1 MVAPRCRGLPQEA
14 RFAVRAEDYPG
25 RGAGAGRIAAME
37 STEVHEFSKQMAE
50 AGEGESLTRI
60 ALAISILAVLVAL
73 VTVLGHGP
81 ANDALLMQSRANDQW
96 GEYQAKKIRQ
106 DNLMVVVD
114 QMMLQAAPTAATQA
128 KMVEY
133 KAHIDKWTSDLAES
147 QAKAREDEADVRL
160 AEKKTGRFDVAEA
173 MLQIGVVLA
182 SITLLTRKKTFF
194 LLGLVLGVV
203 GVAAAVSAML
213 LRG

>member
-1 MVAPRCRGLPQEA
+1 
-14 RFAVRAEDYPG
+14 
-25 RGAGAGRIAAME
+25 ME
-37 STEVHEFSKQMAE
+37 PTEVHEFSKQMEE
-50 AGEGESLTRI
+50 AGGGESLTRI

-114 QMMLQAAPTAATQA
+114 QMMLQAAPSAAAQA

-133 KAHIDKWTSDLAES
+133 KAHIAKWTSELAES
-147 QAKAREDEADVRL
+147 QAKAREDEADVKL
-160 AEKKTGRFDVAEA
+160 AERKTSRFDVAEA
-173 MLQIGVVLA
+173 MLQISVVLA

-194 LLGLVLGVV
+194 LMGVVLGVV

>member
-1 MVAPRCRGLPQEA
+1 
-14 RFAVRAEDYPG
+14 
-25 RGAGAGRIAAME
+25 ME
-37 STEVHEFSKQMAE
+37 PTEVHEFSKQMSE

-114 QMMLQAAPTAATQA
+114 QMMLDASPSTATQA
-128 KMVEY
+128 KMAEY
-133 KAHIDKWTSDLAES
+133 KAHIEKWTKDLEES
-147 QAKAREDEADVRL
+147 QAKAREDEAEVKL
-160 AEKKTGRFDVAEA
+160 AERKGSRFDVAEA
-173 MLQIGVVLA
+173 MLQISVVLA

-194 LLGLVLGVV
+194 LLGVVLGVI
-203 GVAAAVSAML
+203 GVVAAVSAML
-213 LRG
+213 LHG

>member
-1 MVAPRCRGLPQEA
+1 
-14 RFAVRAEDYPG
+14 
-25 RGAGAGRIAAME
+25 ME
-37 STEVHEFSKQMAE
+37 PTEVHEFSKQMEE

-114 QMMLQAAPTAATQA
+114 QMTLQTAPSAATLA
-128 KMVEY
+128 KAGEY
-133 KAHIDKWTSDLAES
+133 KAHIQKWSKDLEES
-147 QAKAREDEADVRL
+147 QAKAREDEAEVKV
-160 AEKKTGRFDVAEA
+160 AEKKTVRYDVAEA
-173 MLQIGVVLA
+173 MLQISVVLA
-182 SITLLTRKKTFF
+182 SITLLTRKKSFF
-194 LLGLVLGVV
+194 LLGVGLGVV

-213 LRG
+213 VRG

>member
-1 MVAPRCRGLPQEA
+1 
-14 RFAVRAEDYPG
+14 
-25 RGAGAGRIAAME
+25 ME
-37 STEVHEFSKQMAE
+37 PTEVHEFSKQMEE
-50 AGEGESLTRI
+50 ARGGESLTRI

-114 QMMLQAAPTAATQA
+114 QMMLQAAPSAAAQA
-128 KMVEY
+128 KIVEY
-133 KAHIDKWTSDLAES
+133 KAHIAKWTSELAES
-147 QAKAREDEADVRL
+147 QAKAREDEADVKL
-160 AEKKTGRFDVAEA
+160 AERKTSRFDVAEA
-173 MLQIGVVLA
+173 MLQISVVLA

-194 LLGLVLGVV
+194 LMGVVLGVV

>member
-1 MVAPRCRGLPQEA
+1 MRFEFERPGTREVSGVSCAAVATR
-14 RFAVRAEDYPG
+14 
-25 RGAGAGRIAAME
+25 RIAAME
-37 STEVHEFSKQMAE
+37 PTEVHEFSKQMTE

-106 DNLMVVVD
+106 DNLTVVVD
-114 QMMLQAAPTAATQA
+114 QMMLQPSPSTATQA
-128 KMVEY
+128 KIAEY
-133 KAHIDKWTSDLAES
+133 RAHIEKWTKDLEES
-147 QAKAREDEADVRL
+147 QAKAREDEAEVKL
-160 AEKKTGRFDVAEA
+160 AERKGGRLDVAEA

-194 LLGLVLGVV
+194 LMGLVLGVV

-213 LRG
+213 LHG

>member
-1 MVAPRCRGLPQEA
+1 
-14 RFAVRAEDYPG
+14 
-25 RGAGAGRIAAME
+25 ME
-37 STEVHEFSKQMAE
+37 PTEVHEFSKQMAE

-106 DNLMVVVD
+106 DNLTVVVD
-114 QMMLQAAPTAATQA
+114 QMMLQASPSAATQV
-128 KMVEY
+128 KMAEY
-133 KAHIDKWTSDLAES
+133 KAHIEKWTKDLEES
-147 QAKAREDEADVRL
+147 QAKAREDEAEVKL
-160 AEKKTGRFDVAEA
+160 AERKGSRFDVAEA
-173 MLQIGVVLA
+173 MLQISVVLA

-194 LLGLVLGVV
+194 LLGVVLGVV

>member
-1 MVAPRCRGLPQEA
+1 
-14 RFAVRAEDYPG
+14 
-25 RGAGAGRIAAME
+25 ME
-37 STEVHEFSKQMAE
+37 PTEVHEFSKQMAE

-114 QMMLQAAPTAATQA
+114 QMALAPAITAAAQA
-128 KMVEY
+128 KMAEY
-133 KAHIDKWTSDLAES
+133 KAHIGKWTKDLEES
-147 QAKAREDEADVRL
+147 QAKAREDEAEVKL
-160 AEKKTGRFDVAEA
+160 AERKTGRFDVAEA
-173 MLQIGVVLA
+173 LLQIGVVLA
-182 SITLLTRKKTFF
+182 SITLLTRKRTFF